1 MTITDRYRKGSL
13 ATATVVGGVITGIAV
28 TSGGTDYR
36 APIVEITDTIGTG
49 ATAIAVLDKNNLTV
63 GTGMRKFLS
72 TDPLPILPLAVA
84 DTVTYPGCDYYK
96 ISIEEY
102 TMSMHSDIP
111 ATTHRGYRQTN
122 TATPSSRIDP
132 SCPAKKGMR

>member
-96 ISIEEY
+96 ISIEE
-102 TMSMHSDIP
+102 SI
-111 ATTHRGYRQTN
+111 RCLCIQTSPRPH
-122 TATPSSRIDP
+122 TGVIGRPIQRRRHP
-132 SCPAKKGMR
+132 G